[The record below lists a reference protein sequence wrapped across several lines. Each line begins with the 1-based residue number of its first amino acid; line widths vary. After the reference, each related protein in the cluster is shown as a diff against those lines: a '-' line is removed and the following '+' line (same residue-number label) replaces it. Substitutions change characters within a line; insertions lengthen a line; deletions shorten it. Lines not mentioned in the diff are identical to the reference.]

1 MYATT
6 QHLAFRVDLVAAPAY
21 KSYGLKNLLRKVNT
35 TARLLKRDVSHT
47 EAGIWSGARSEH
59 DTRHSRSQAAVEFP
73 GIALSYVKSSAP
85 TAQAAWWAGFDS
97 KG

>member
-1 MYATT
+1 MSFVCAALWWSLLLSHSHIRHMDLVLFSGWMYATT

-47 EAGIWSGARSEH
+47 EAGI
-59 DTRHSRSQAAVEFP
+59 
-73 GIALSYVKSSAP
+73 
-85 TAQAAWWAGFDS
+85 
-97 KG
+97 